1 MKMTKETNNDN
12 YKRSSGEQPL
22 PKRTKKRMRKLPFV
36 ILGILIIFI
45 ILIVYAVSG
54 YRSGINYAKKHNP
67 NMKVEKFNGPV
78 KNDGKISILL
88 LGADKSDGGKSRTD
102 SIMVAQYDYIH
113 KKMKVVSV
121 MRDTYAKIP
130 GYRDYK
136 INAAYSLGGPELLRK
151 ALVENYG
158 INPEYYAVVD
168 FKGFEKMIDELAPDG
183 IPIDVEKDMS
193 ELIGVSLKKG
203 HHNLNGKE
211 LLGYARFR
219 HDAEG
224 DFGRVR
230 RQQQVIQALKQEMTK
245 PGAVFKLP
253 KVAGILR
260 GYLNTDIPDS
270 ALIQT
275 GVNFGIR
282 GDKDVK
288 TLTVPMKGTYQD
300 IQTAESGSALEV
312 DKPANKKA
320 IQEFLND
327 NKDHKKDSDKQQQ

>member
-1 MKMTKETNNDN
+1 MTKETNNDN

-219 HDAEG
+219 HDPEG

-327 NKDHKKDSDKQQQ
+327 NKDHKKDSGKQQQ

>member
-1 MKMTKETNNDN
+1 MTNETNNDK
-12 YKRSSGEQPL
+12 YKRSSNEQPL
-22 PKRTKKRMRKLPFV
+22 PKRTKKRMRKLPF
-36 ILGILIIFI
+36 IIIGILILLI
-45 ILIVYAVSG
+45 IIVVYAISG
-54 YRSGINYAKKHNP
+54 YRSGINYAKKHNS
-67 NMKVEKFNGPV
+67 NMKVEKFNGAV

-136 INAAYSLGGPELLRK
+136 INAAYSLGGAELLRK
-151 ALVENYG
+151 TLVKNYG

-168 FKGFEKMIDELAPDG
+168 FEGFEKMVDELAPNG
-183 IPIDVEKDMS
+183 VPIDVEKDMS

-219 HDAEG
+219 HDPEG

-230 RQQQVIQALKQEMTK
+230 RQQQVIKALKQEMTK
-245 PGAVFKLP
+245 PGSIFKLP

-275 GVNFGIR
+275 GMNFGIR

-288 TLTVPMKGTYQD
+288 TLTVPIEGTYQD
-300 IQTAESGSALEV
+300 IQTPESGTALEV

-320 IQEFLND
+320 IQDFLND
-327 NKDHKKDSDKQQQ
+327 NSNDNSKKKKESQD

>member
-1 MKMTKETNNDN
+1 MTNETNNDN

-22 PKRTKKRMRKLPFV
+22 KKRTKKRMRKLPFV
-36 ILGILIIFI
+36 ILGILILFI
-45 ILIVYAVSG
+45 IMVVYAVSG

-136 INAAYSLGGPELLRK
+136 INAAYSLGGAELLRK

-168 FKGFEKMIDELAPDG
+168 FEGFEKMVDELAPNG
-183 IPIDVEKDMS
+183 VPIDVEKDMS

-203 HHNLNGKE
+203 QNNLNGKE

-245 PGAVFKLP
+245 PGAIFKLP

-275 GVNFGIR
+275 GMNFGIR

-288 TLTVPMKGTYQD
+288 TLTVPIKGTYQD
-300 IQTAESGSALEV
+300 IQTPESGSALEV

-320 IQEFLND
+320 IQDFLND
-327 NKDHKKDSDKQQQ
+327 NSNDSSNKKKEGQN

>member
-1 MKMTKETNNDN
+1 MTKETNNDN

-78 KNDGKISILL
+78 KNDSKISILL

>member
-1 MKMTKETNNDN
+1 MTNETNNDN
-12 YKRSSGEQPL
+12 YKRSSNKQPL
-22 PKRTKKRMRKLPFV
+22 PKRTKKRMRKLPFI
-36 ILGILIIFI
+36 ILGILIVLI
-45 ILIVYAVSG
+45 IMVIYAVSG
-54 YRSGINYAKKHNP
+54 YRSGINYAKKHNS

-136 INAAYSLGGPELLRK
+136 INAAYSLGGAELLRK

-168 FKGFEKMIDELAPDG
+168 FEGFEKMVDELAPNG
-183 IPIDVEKDMS
+183 VPIDVEKDMS

-219 HDAEG
+219 HDPEG

-275 GVNFGIR
+275 GMNFGIR

-300 IQTAESGSALEV
+300 IQTPESGSALEV

-320 IQEFLND
+320 IQDFLND
-327 NKDHKKDSDKQQQ
+327 NSNDNNKKKKESQN

>member
-1 MKMTKETNNDN
+1 MTNETNNDN

-36 ILGILIIFI
+36 ILGILIVFI
-45 ILIVYAVSG
+45 IMVVYAVSG
-54 YRSGINYAKKHNP
+54 YRSGINFAKKHNS

-136 INAAYSLGGPELLRK
+136 INAAYSLGGAELLRK

-168 FKGFEKMIDELAPDG
+168 FEGFEKMVDELAPDG
-183 IPIDVEKDMS
+183 VPIDVEKDMS

-219 HDAEG
+219 HDPEG

-245 PGAVFKLP
+245 PGAIFKLP

-275 GVNFGIR
+275 GMNFGIR

-300 IQTAESGSALEV
+300 IQTPESGSALEV

-320 IQEFLND
+320 IEEFLND
-327 NKDHKKDSDKQQQ
+327 NSNDNSNKKKEGQN

>member
-1 MKMTKETNNDN
+1 MTNETNNDN
-12 YKRSSGEQPL
+12 YKRSSDEQPRQ
-22 PKRTKKRMRKLPFV
+22 KRTKKRMRKLPFV
-36 ILGILIIFI
+36 ILGILILFI

-67 NMKVEKFNGPV
+67 DMKVEKFNGPV

-136 INAAYSLGGPELLRK
+136 INAAYSLGGAELLRK

-168 FKGFEKMIDELAPDG
+168 FEGFEKMVDELAPNG
-183 IPIDVEKDMS
+183 VPIDVEKDMS

-219 HDAEG
+219 HDPEG

-245 PGAVFKLP
+245 PGAIFKLP

-260 GYLNTDIPDS
+260 GYLSTDIPDS

-275 GVNFGIR
+275 GMNFGIR

-288 TLTVPMKGTYQD
+288 TLTVPMKGTYRD
-300 IQTAESGSALEV
+300 IQTPESGSALEV

-320 IQEFLND
+320 IQEFLKD
-327 NKDHKKDSDKQQQ
+327 NSNKKKEAQN

>member
-1 MKMTKETNNDN
+1 MTKETNNDN

-45 ILIVYAVSG
+45 ILIVYVVSG

>member
-1 MKMTKETNNDN
+1 MTNETNNDN

-22 PKRTKKRMRKLPFV
+22 KKRTKKRMRKLPFV
-36 ILGILIIFI
+36 ILGILILFI
-45 ILIVYAVSG
+45 IMVVYAVSG

-136 INAAYSLGGPELLRK
+136 INAAYSLGGAELLRK

-168 FKGFEKMIDELAPDG
+168 FEGFEKMVDELAPNG
-183 IPIDVEKDMS
+183 VPIDVEKDMS

-203 HHNLNGKE
+203 QHNLNGKE

-245 PGAVFKLP
+245 PGAIFKLP

-275 GVNFGIR
+275 GMNFGIR

-288 TLTVPMKGTYQD
+288 TLTVPIKGTYQD
-300 IQTAESGSALEV
+300 IQTPESGSALEV

-320 IQEFLND
+320 IQDFLND
-327 NKDHKKDSDKQQQ
+327 NSNDSSNKKKEGQN

>member
-1 MKMTKETNNDN
+1 MTKETNNDN